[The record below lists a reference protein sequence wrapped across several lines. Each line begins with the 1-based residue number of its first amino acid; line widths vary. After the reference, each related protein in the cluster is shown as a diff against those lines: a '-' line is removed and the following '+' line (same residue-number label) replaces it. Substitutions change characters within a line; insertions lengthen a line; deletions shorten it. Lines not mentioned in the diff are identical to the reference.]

1 MPGQRLSAGEMSPW
15 TLYRFRSRWG
25 LPNGGLGSPKY
36 QDACFVARD
45 RTARLSTSESASGPG
60 AIIILEPFDGVG
72 ELKVLI
78 MSTE

>member
-1 MPGQRLSAGEMSPW
+1 
-15 TLYRFRSRWG
+15 
-25 LPNGGLGSPKY
+25 
-36 QDACFVARD
+36 VARD